1 MDATE
6 IAIYAGVAIVAI
18 SIALLARA
26 AASKFGKTHLKAA
39 TAAFTNLTD
48 FAPKDV
54 LVYLG
59 SAIAFDPTR
68 NRVAIWEKQ
77 AGARLVKSDE
87 VGAWHSGTL
96 LTVILWRTTATPMV
110 QLYTGADDAKPFFKV
125 GVLDGQDCTTW
136 SGHLAAVF
144 GSDRNREVAVTV
156 LGA

>member
-26 AASKFGKTHLKAA
+26 AAGKFGRTHLKAA
-39 TAAFTNLTD
+39 TAAFKNLTD
-48 FAPKDV
+48 FTPNNV

-59 SAIAFDPTR
+59 SAIAFDQAR
-68 NRVAIWEKQ
+68 NRIAIWEKRS
-77 AGARLVKSDE
+77 GARLVKSNE
-87 VGAWHSGTL
+87 VEAWHSGTL

-110 QLYTGADDAKPFFKV
+110 QLYAGADDTKPFFKV
-125 GVLDGQDCTTW
+125 GVLDGQDCATW
-136 SGHLAAVF
+136 SERLAAVF
-144 GSDRNREVAVTV
+144 GANRNREVAVSV

>member
-18 SIALLARA
+18 SIALLARPVA
-26 AASKFGKTHLKAA
+26 GWFGRTHLKTA

-48 FAPKDV
+48 FTPSDI
-54 LVYLG
+54 LIYLG
-59 SAIAFDPTR
+59 SAIAFDPAR
-68 NRVAIWEKQ
+68 NRIAIWRKR

-110 QLYTGADDAKPFFKV
+110 QLYAGADDAKPFFKV
-125 GVLDGQDCTTW
+125 GVLDGKDCTIW
-136 SGHLAAVF
+136 SKHLAATF
-144 GSDRNREVAVTV
+144 GSDRIREVAVSV